1 MNVVFLSPHFPPNFY
16 QFCVGLRQAGATV
29 IGVGDEHFDNLRS
42 ELRSSFREYYR
53 INDMNNY
60 DELLRA
66 FGFLTFKHGK
76 LERVDSLNEHWL
88 ETEAKLRTD
97 FNITGIKTDGI
108 GFIKQKSE
116 MKKLFLEAGV
126 RVARGRVCL
135 TPAETRAFAKEVGFP
150 IVGKPDIGV
159 GAAKTYKI
167 TDDYELEHYLNDKL
181 PVPYILEEF
190 IAGEIVTFDGLT
202 DLDGKVLFSAS
213 HRYSKGVM
221 ETVNE
226 DGDIFYYSVRQIPEK
241 LEQAGLAA
249 LKSFKVKERFFHLEF
264 FDVSASKDCSEIVA
278 LEANIRPPGGLTVDM
293 FNYANDVDVYKLWA
307 ELLVT
312 GTFNAV
318 CERPYFVL
326 YSGRKNHLNYALSNV
341 DVGSQFSSLICHQE
355 RIMDVFAPAIGNH
368 GFLLRHSELEPLLA
382 AAFEIQRKA

>member
-1 MNVVFLSPHFPPNFY
+1 VNVVFLSPHFPPNFY
-16 QFCVGLRQAGATV
+16 QFCVGLRHAGANV

-53 INDMNNY
+53 IDNMGSY
-60 DELLRA
+60 DELLKA

-88 ETEAKLRTD
+88 ETEAQLRTD
-97 FNITGIKTDGI
+97 FNISGIKTDGI

-135 TPAETRAFAKEVGFP
+135 TPAEARAFAKEVGFP

-190 IAGEIVTFDGLT
+190 ISGEIVTFDGLT
-202 DLDGKVLFSAS
+202 DLDGNVLFSAS

-226 DGDIFYYSVRQIPEK
+226 DSDIFYYSVRQIPEK
-241 LEQAGLAA
+241 LEEAGLAA

-264 FDVSASKDCSEIVA
+264 FDVSAAKDCSEIVA
-278 LEANIRPPGGLTVDM
+278 LEANIRPPGGLTIDM

-307 ELLVT
+307 DLVVN
-312 GTFNAV
+312 GKFDAV

-326 YSGRKNHLNYALSNV
+326 YSGRKNHLDYALSNSEI
-341 DVGSQFSSLICHQE
+341 GERFSSLICHQE
-355 RIMDVFAPAIGNH
+355 RITDVFAPAIGNY
-368 GFLLRHSELEPLLA
+368 GFLLRHTELEPLLA
-382 AAFEIQRKA
+382 AAAEIQRKA

>member
-1 MNVVFLSPHFPPNFY
+1 VNVVFLSPHFPPNFY
-16 QFCVGLRQAGATV
+16 QFCVGLRHAGATV

-53 INDMNNY
+53 IDNMGSY
-60 DELLRA
+60 DELLKA

-135 TPAETRAFAKEVGFP
+135 TPSETRAFAKEVGYP

-202 DLDGKVLFSAS
+202 DLDGNVLFSAS

-264 FDVSASKDCSEIVA
+264 FDVSKNKDCSEIVA

-312 GTFNAV
+312 GKFNAV

-326 YSGRKNHLNYALSNV
+326 YSGRKNHLDYALSNS
-341 DVGSQFSSLICHQE
+341 DVNAQFSSLICHQE
-355 RIMDVFAPAIGNH
+355 RIMDVFAPAIGNY
-368 GFLLRHSELEPLLA
+368 GFLLRHKDLEPLLA
-382 AAFEIQRKA
+382 AAAEIQRKA

>member
-1 MNVVFLSPHFPPNFY
+1 VNVVFLSPHFPPNFY
-16 QFCVGLRQAGATV
+16 QFCVGLRHAGANV

-53 INDMNNY
+53 IDNMGSY
-60 DELLRA
+60 DELLKA

-88 ETEAKLRTD
+88 ETEAQLRTD
-97 FNITGIKTDGI
+97 FNISGIKTDGI

-190 IAGEIVTFDGLT
+190 ISGEIVTFDGLT
-202 DLDGKVLFSAS
+202 DLDGNVLFSAS

-226 DGDIFYYSVRQIPEK
+226 DSDIFYYSVRQIPEK
-241 LEQAGLAA
+241 LEEAGLAA

-264 FDVSASKDCSEIVA
+264 FDVSAAKDCSEIVA
-278 LEANIRPPGGLTVDM
+278 LEANIRPPGGLTIDM

-307 ELLVT
+307 DLVVN
-312 GTFNAV
+312 GKFEAV

-326 YSGRKNHLNYALSNV
+326 YSGRKNHLDYALSNSEI
-341 DVGSQFSSLICHQE
+341 GERFSSLICHQE
-355 RIMDVFAPAIGNH
+355 RITDVFAPAIGNY
-368 GFLLRHSELEPLLA
+368 GFLLRHTELEPLLA
-382 AAFEIQRKA
+382 AAAEIQRKA

>member
-1 MNVVFLSPHFPPNFY
+1 VNVVFLSPHFPPNFY
-16 QFCVGLRQAGATV
+16 QFCVGLRHAGATV

-53 INDMNNY
+53 IDNMGSY
-60 DELLRA
+60 DELLKA

-88 ETEAKLRTD
+88 ETEAQLRTD

-202 DLDGKVLFSAS
+202 DLDGNVLFSAS

-264 FDVSASKDCSEIVA
+264 FDVSKNKDCSEIVA
-278 LEANIRPPGGLTVDM
+278 LEANIRPPGGLT
-293 FNYANDVDVYKLWA
+293 
-307 ELLVT
+307 LVT
-312 GTFNAV
+312 GKFNAV

-326 YSGRKNHLNYALSNV
+326 YSGRKNHLDYALSNS
-341 DVGSQFSSLICHQE
+341 DVNAQFSSLICHQE
-355 RIMDVFAPAIGNH
+355 RIMDVFAPAIGNY
-368 GFLLRHSELEPLLA
+368 GFLLRHKDLEPLLA
-382 AAFEIQRKA
+382 AAAEIQRKA

>member
-16 QFCVGLRQAGATV
+16 QFCVALRQAGATV

-76 LERVDSLNEHWL
+76 LERLDSLNEHWL

-116 MKKLFLEAGV
+116 MKKLFVQASV
-126 RVARGRVCL
+126 PVARGRVCL
-135 TPAETRAFAKEVGFP
+135 TPEETRAFAKEVGFP

-167 TDDYELEHYLNDKL
+167 TDNYELEHYLNDKL
-181 PVPYILEEF
+181 PDRKSTRLN
-190 IAGEIVTFDGLT
+190 
-202 DLDGKVLFSAS
+202 SS
-213 HRYSKGVM
+213 HG
-221 ETVNE
+221 
-226 DGDIFYYSVRQIPEK
+226 
-241 LEQAGLAA
+241 
-249 LKSFKVKERFFHLEF
+249 
-264 FDVSASKDCSEIVA
+264 
-278 LEANIRPPGGLTVDM
+278 
-293 FNYANDVDVYKLWA
+293 
-307 ELLVT
+307 
-312 GTFNAV
+312 
-318 CERPYFVL
+318 
-326 YSGRKNHLNYALSNV
+326 
-341 DVGSQFSSLICHQE
+341 
-355 RIMDVFAPAIGNH
+355 
-368 GFLLRHSELEPLLA
+368 
-382 AAFEIQRKA
+382 

>member
-16 QFCVGLRQAGATV
+16 QFCVALRNTGATV

-53 INDMNNY
+53 VDDLNNY
-60 DELLRA
+60 DELLKA

-76 LERVDSLNEHWL
+76 LERLDSLNEHWL
-88 ETEAKLRTD
+88 ETEARLRTD

-116 MKKLFLEAGV
+116 MKKLFLEAKV
-126 RVARGRVCL
+126 PVARGRVCL
-135 TPAETRAFAKEVGFP
+135 TPEETRAFVKEVGYP

-167 TDDYELEHYLNDKL
+167 TDDYELGFYLNDKL

-190 IAGEIVTFDGLT
+190 IAGDIVTFDGLT
-202 DLDGKVLFSAS
+202 DLNGNVLFSAS
-213 HRYSKGVM
+213 HRYSRGVM

-226 DGDIFYYSVRQIPEK
+226 DSDIFYYSLREIPKK

-249 LKSFKVKERFFHLEF
+249 LKAFNVKERFFHLEF
-264 FDVSASKDCSEIVA
+264 FDISAKKDCSEIVA
-278 LEANIRPPGGLTVDM
+278 LEANIRPPGGLTIDM
-293 FNYANDVDVYKLWA
+293 FNYANNIDVYKLWA
-307 ELLVT
+307 NLLVHGRFDAT
-312 GTFNAV
+312 
-318 CERPYFVL
+318 CQRPYFVL
-326 YSGRKNHLNYALSNV
+326 YAGRKNHLDYAVSI
-341 DVGSQFSSLICHQE
+341 SEITQRFSSLICHQE
-355 RIMDVFAPAIGNH
+355 RITDVFAAAIGNH
-368 GFLLRHSELEPLLA
+368 GFLLRHTELEPLIA
-382 AAFEIQRKA
+382 AALEIQRKV